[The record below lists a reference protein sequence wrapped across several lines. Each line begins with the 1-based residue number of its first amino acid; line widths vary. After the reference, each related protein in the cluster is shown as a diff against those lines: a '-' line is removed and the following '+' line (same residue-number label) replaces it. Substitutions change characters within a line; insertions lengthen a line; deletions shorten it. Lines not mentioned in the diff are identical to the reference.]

1 VVGRTSFSDGFSPRK
16 AFLGCDRNSQSTEA
30 LKMTKPSIKKGLSLR
45 LFDVPVAPIFP
56 TMQLQFRTN
65 DARWPRDAM
74 AREVPARSR
83 DSERSTFIARAG
95 PISPIFVAMSAH
107 TIYAPTLDLRLKS
120 FLPHFFQVSDDPNAT
135 AEYPNLFTSD
145 TKFQFTSLVV
155 HGTEG
160 SPTSPFRQPTS
171 DTFGVLLVCI
181 DDRD

>member
-1 VVGRTSFSDGFSPRK
+1 MR
-16 AFLGCDRNSQSTEA
+16 
-30 LKMTKPSIKKGLSLR
+30 
-45 LFDVPVAPIFP
+45 
-56 TMQLQFRTN
+56 
-65 DARWPRDAM
+65 AM
-74 AREVPARSR
+74 SREVAARSR
-83 DSERSTFIARAG
+83 GSERSLHLLRVRG
-95 PISPIFVAMSAH
+95 PSPIFVAMSAH
-107 TIYAPTLDLRLKS
+107 TIYAPTLDIRLKS

-171 DTFGVLLVCI
+171 DAFGVLLVCI